1 MTLAFSIP
9 AVGRRARSRQHRF
22 TPPVAVARRPV
33 LTAARTKARRCRG
46 DEAVEGVDGRLTYL
60 PPYSPDLNPIEKAF
74 SKVKP
79 ILRKAAARTLEEL
92 WAAIRTALTAFT
104 PGECANYFAACGY
117 NPA

>member
-1 MTLAFSIP
+1 
-9 AVGRRARSRQHRF
+9 VRAKLSR
-22 TPPVAVARRPV
+22 AW
-33 LTAARTKARRCRG
+33 TAASLTF
-46 DEAVEGVDGRLTYL
+46 RLTVRT
-60 PPYSPDLNPIEKAF
+60 SIPIEKAF
-74 SKVKP
+74 SKVKA